1 LRVDTTLENKY
12 KYPSGWLQDRW
23 NKVQFRFNTSSVEI
37 KRLIIEDA
45 NLAIMIKAIDKKP
58 NVNYMLTI
66 LNDVSAYLKE
76 DK

>member
-1 LRVDTTLENKY
+1 M
-12 KYPSGWLQDRW
+12 
-23 NKVQFRFNTSSVEI
+23 QFRFNTSSVEI